1 MNTKALAAKFS
12 YGDTVSHSEMDTFLG
27 IMKPTYQGD
36 IVKYEDEMKAYA
48 LTRLNRLEKFIEK
61 LLKEEKIYLVAS
73 MGVGYRVVEPKH
85 QATIAK
91 RKMSG
96 KIGRALKQATQAI
109 ENVNTMALSHQERSR
124 LIEQQNHLAAMKA
137 NINKQ
142 RRKPF

>member
-27 IMKPTYQGD
+27 IVKPTYQGD

-61 LLKEEKIYLVAS
+61 LLKEEKIYL
-73 MGVGYRVVEPKH
+73 
-85 QATIAK
+85 
-91 RKMSG
+91 
-96 KIGRALKQATQAI
+96 
-109 ENVNTMALSHQERSR
+109 
-124 LIEQQNHLAAMKA
+124 IEQQNHLAAMKA